1 MHRLWLKPAVGLLS
15 KAGADTDSAV
25 KDLGPRAVRDL
36 VSKLQQTESSVT
48 PVRRLRAHS
57 TLSLHAEGQIE
68 AWGHDVS
75 VARHADV
82 VWSRMPAT
90 SQWAAV
96 NHVSL
101 PRSHLGAL
109 FSLKLGTAP
118 LAKNADREQLVT
130 GRLCPFCAVRGLA
143 FIEDEAHIC
152 FDCSAYEDLRFTWAR
167 ALRLVKPSFRV
178 LAEAPGGNQG

>member
-1 MHRLWLKPAVGLLS
+1 MVLLS
-15 KAGADTDSAV
+15 KAGADTDSV
-25 KDLGPRAVRDL
+25 MKDLGPRVVRDL
-36 VSKLQQTESSVT
+36 VGKLQQTESSVT

-57 TLSLHAEGQIE
+57 TLSLHAEGRIE

-82 VWSRMPAT
+82 VWSRMPAA

-118 LAKNADREQLVT
+118 LAKNVDREQIV
-130 GRLCPFCAVRGLA
+130 
-143 FIEDEAHIC
+143 
-152 FDCSAYEDLRFTWAR
+152 
-167 ALRLVKPSFRV
+167 
-178 LAEAPGGNQG
+178 